1 MQFRFCDKK
10 LTAIFWHCTRA
21 CHVVLP
27 SDPNGNPA
35 ARGYSSCSLEFR
47 TRRLSLTA
55 DGPGTR
61 KFVWNDGP
69 VCVTWFPFFKVKGK
83 SGHTN
88 WTILWNVHFLSPLA
102 WKTRPGEFFESFVVR
117 NCGDSFCLHNIWQ
130 NQGGIEWGNF
140 HQFHH
145 SMPPWFAREAF
156 RHLLDQNSIDKD
168 FDQSLTPVPAAE
180 SAAESGTRKFVWN
193 DGPVCVTWFPS
204 YLQPWALE
212 RSWSYKRWYCQY
224 LSACRVWLFSHDL
237 SRSQFHWETESM
249 LHQGHCWLVVL
260 LPSSNDVGCEFTV
273 NCHCDGRRWGVDLQY
288 KPSRLGPPVTLC
300 DYDSK
305 DNG

>member
-10 LTAIFWHCTRA
+10 LTPIFWHCTRA

-35 ARGYSSCSLEFR
+35 AHGYSSCSLEFR

-55 DGPGTR
+55 DGP
-61 KFVWNDGP
+61 
-69 VCVTWFPFFKVKGK
+69 
-83 SGHTN
+83 
-88 WTILWNVHFLSPLA
+88 
-102 WKTRPGEFFESFVVR
+102 
-117 NCGDSFCLHNIWQ
+117 
-130 NQGGIEWGNF
+130 
-140 HQFHH
+140 
-145 SMPPWFAREAF
+145 
-156 RHLLDQNSIDKD
+156 
-168 FDQSLTPVPAAE
+168 
-180 SAAESGTRKFVWN
+180 GTRKFVWN

-273 NCHCDGRRWGVDLQY
+273 NCHCDGRQWGVDLQY

-300 DYDSK
+300 DYDNK